1 VKGNSLNLERRNS
14 HDNIIGFNEKET
26 ERGRREGGGE
36 SEIIKKGEGEEG
48 ETDRQI
54 TSKRE

>member
-1 VKGNSLNLERRNS
+1 LDSTKRRLSEEDER
-14 HDNIIGFNEKET
+14 
-26 ERGRREGGGE
+26 GGGE